1 MNDNVLFLNAG
12 SPRKGHRAL
21 DALRRAHADGAVT
34 LREGTVIAR
43 DAEGAL
49 DFPDAADNTGTA
61 PAFAMGGLL
70 GGLLG
75 ILGGPLGVLVGFG
88 AGGLIGGLHDVRQA
102 TASNAALE
110 MLAAEVPP
118 GSTVLMAEVREEDPA
133 AVDEA
138 LAPFGEVRRYP
149 AERVR
154 AEVEAAIAAGRG
166 DAHDAGGAGASGTPR
181 GGAPGGTS
189 DAAPGSTPGG
199 G

>member
-49 DFPDAADNTGTA
+49 DFPTPPTTPAPPRPSPWAASSA
-61 PAFAMGGLL
+61 
-70 GGLLG
+70 
-75 ILGGPLGVLVGFG
+75 
-88 AGGLIGGLHDVRQA
+88 
-102 TASNAALE
+102 ASWASSRGRSASSSASARRPDRRAARR
-110 MLAAEVPP
+110 PP
-118 GSTVLMAEVREEDPA
+118 GHRVERAWRCWPPRSRGSTVLMAEVREEDPA

-138 LAPFGEVRRYP
+138 LAPLARCAATRPNGCGRGR
-149 AERVR
+149 
-154 AEVEAAIAAGRG
+154 AAIAAGRG

>member
-1 MNDNVLFLNAG
+1 MNDNVLFLNAD

-21 DALRRAHADGAVT
+21 DALRRAHAEGDIT
-34 LREGTVIAR
+34 LREGAVIAR

-75 ILGGPLGVLVGFG
+75 ILGGPLGVIIGFG
-88 AGGLIGGLHDVRQA
+88 AGGLIGGVHDARGA

-118 GSTVLMAEVREEDPA
+118 GSTVLMAEVREESPETTDR
-133 AVDEA
+133 V

-154 AEVEAAIAAGRG
+154 AEVEAAIAAG
-166 DAHDAGGAGASGTPR
+166 H
-181 GGAPGGTS
+181 
-189 DAAPGSTPGG
+189 GG
-199 G
+199 GGQPAT